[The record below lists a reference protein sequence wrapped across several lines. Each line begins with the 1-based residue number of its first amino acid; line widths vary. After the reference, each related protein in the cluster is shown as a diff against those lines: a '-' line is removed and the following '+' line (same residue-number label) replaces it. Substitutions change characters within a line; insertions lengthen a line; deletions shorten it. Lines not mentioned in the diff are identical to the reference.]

1 MENKIK
7 KILKINITQKNLNKK
22 YEKISSQKQAFKK

>member
-22 YEKISSQKQAFKK
+22 YEKISSQKSSF